1 MMKKK
6 ILSLCMVAIMLNISV
21 ESYAYSLNNIQ
32 LATNSDS
39 TSTPSEGG
47 GPSSGGGEAEQP
59 PSAPPDGSNS
69 GDSAQPP
76 SSSGGSTGAG
86 GAGGS
91 TTAPNTP
98 LPNKGGSNSVELDGG
113 IGEWGPDKDKNLP
126 NFNGTEGSEKPDVD
140 NALQEGQYFTISATV
155 PLGMEFL
162 IKNKDKHGF
171 STEGIFISPY
181 YKVINNGSHTLKVHF
196 ESFEYATSSSN
207 KTSGLIQEELEKVT
221 ILIDEDPMKNV
232 EQINSIW
239 KNIWK
244 VIENNE
250 IIGQKLRHAIY
261 QVKFRSSML
270 PLYNILTHT
279 IEFRKEN
286 LQLQE
291 KYDNMHNKID
301 NILNQAKKELSAD
314 EYDLLKMSYEQAKN
328 FAMYKDVMGAVDGK
342 LIPFWFGIHD
352 EIREILRKS
361 NSSMPIRSVGQ
372 AGMFYYLVWYLP
384 TDLKAIVMTPDFT
397 DFSLEDL

>member
-32 LATNSDS
+32 LATSSDS

-207 KTSGLIQEELEKVT
+207 KTSGLIQEELEKLYVVKTPKSGNGKVEMKLNLTYDRPSNPYVKKIDLVPPENSST
-221 ILIDEDPMKNV
+221 ITSKLLKSS
-232 EQINSIW
+232 NSI
-239 KNIWK
+239 
-244 VIENNE
+244 E
-250 IIGQKLRHAIY
+250 
-261 QVKFRSSML
+261 
-270 PLYNILTHT
+270 
-279 IEFRKEN
+279 
-286 LQLQE
+286 QE
-291 KYDNMHNKID
+291 
-301 NILNQAKKELSAD
+301 LG
-314 EYDLLKMSYEQAKN
+314 LLDPNEQARLYYGSDLWETPKSENVTKGVEAN
-328 FAMYKDVMGAVDGK
+328 FNLKLAFSIDGK
-342 LIPFWFGIHD
+342 TTETNQPSG
-352 EIREILRKS
+352 S
-361 NSSMPIRSVGQ
+361 
-372 AGMFYYLVWYLP
+372 
-384 TDLKAIVMTPDFT
+384 TPDT
-397 DFSLEDL
+397 SPSQPPSAPTPSQPSNGTTSGDTSQSSPDSSTQGQQPNGATSSEAQNPAGNGQQGQTN